1 MAGDVTSGGRA
12 EAAVGRPRLM
22 VLGCGNPFAGDDNVG
37 LELVRRLRA
46 RGSCGCEFRDLSGRG
61 ARPCAPTFPRR
72 GYGYEFRAL
81 PEGGLGL
88 LELFDRADI
97 ILFVDAVLS
106 GAPPGTLHLVLL
118 PAREVVPRAL
128 GSVSSHGWGLD
139 EVLRLALALGRKV
152 PRLMLLGVEL
162 ESVAQ
167 GTRRTAPVDAALEV
181 VIEHFPQLQA
191 ALQDSE
197 SPLWS
202 GHHSYPP
209 RGSPFLEFSEAIP
222 VLVRTGG

>member
-1 MAGDVTSGGRA
+1 MAGDVTSGGRE

-46 RGSCGCEFRDLSGRG
+46 RGSCGCEFRDL
-61 ARPCAPTFPRR
+61 
-72 GYGYEFRAL
+72 

-106 GAPPGTLHLVLL
+106 GAPPGTLHLVPL

-139 EVLRLALALGRKV
+139 EV
-152 PRLMLLGVEL
+152 
-162 ESVAQ
+162 
-167 GTRRTAPVDAALEV
+167 
-181 VIEHFPQLQA
+181 
-191 ALQDSE
+191 
-197 SPLWS
+197 
-202 GHHSYPP
+202 
-209 RGSPFLEFSEAIP
+209 
-222 VLVRTGG
+222 

>member
-1 MAGDVTSGGRA
+1 MAGDVTSGGRE

-46 RGSCGCEFRDLSGRG
+46 RGSCGCEFRD
-61 ARPCAPTFPRR
+61 
-72 GYGYEFRAL
+72 L

-128 GSVSSHGWGLD
+128 GFVSSHGWGLD
-139 EVLRLALALGRKV
+139 EVLRLALALGRNI

-209 RGSPFLEFSEAIP
+209 RGRPFLEFSEAIP
-222 VLVRTGG
+222 VLVRAGG